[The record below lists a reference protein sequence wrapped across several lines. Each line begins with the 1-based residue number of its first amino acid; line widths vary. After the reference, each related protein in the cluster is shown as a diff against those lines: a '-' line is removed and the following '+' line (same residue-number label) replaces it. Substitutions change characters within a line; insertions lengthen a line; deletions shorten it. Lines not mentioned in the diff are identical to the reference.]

1 MTSPENGF
9 AILRDWKGKSLGM
22 VVVRPDSPKD
32 NSWDAA
38 RITDVSSQK
47 LTIFCRGEGE
57 EETVGFDVRGGGISL
72 CRCLWCAPLG
82 DSPRKRN
89 SVATCQSQF
98 VALLPLLY
106 QPGRVQACLG

>member
-32 NSWDAA
+32 IENPWDAA

-47 LTIFCRGEGE
+47 VTIFCRGEGR
-57 EETVGFDVRGGGISL
+57 EETLGFDVRG
-72 CRCLWCAPLG
+72 AEFH
-82 DSPRKRN
+82 
-89 SVATCQSQF
+89 SVAACG
-98 VALLPLLY
+98 VRLLEILLANET
-106 QPGRVQACLG
+106 RLLLVKVIL